1 MVGWIMKSQDIGLLL
16 KLVCLQRREEGL
28 AEKHS
33 HAQWR
38 DWDWEPDLIELSYG
52 YEQDSWRDPHKSE
65 SDYLVERYSVRA
77 LAEETGIS
85 KSQVS
90 LALQRCYDVGLVV
103 QDREFGVP
111 RANIKA
117 LYELI
122 VYSVRYVFP
131 VKMEAVTRGIAT
143 SFAAPVLAGKLMSAG
158 ELVPVW
164 PDARG
169 NTKGQSVEPLF
180 KSATHAVRKDPELY
194 ALLALIDSIR
204 LGQARERNIATELLA
219 KRLGVSNE

>member
-28 AEKHS
+28 AGKHS

-38 DWDWEPDLIELSYG
+38 DWDQDLIEMMN
-52 YEQDSWRDPHKSE
+52 EDDQDSWNDPHKSE

-103 QDREFGVP
+103 YDRELGVP

-143 SFAAPVLAGKLMSAG
+143 SFAAPVLDGKLMSAG

-180 KSATHAVRKDPELY
+180 KSAKYAVRKDPELY
-194 ALLALIDSIR
+194 ALLALIDCIR
-204 LGQARERNIATELLA
+204 LGQARERNLAAELLA
-219 KRLGVSNE
+219 KRLGISNG

>member
-1 MVGWIMKSQDIGLLL
+1 MKSQDLGLLL
-16 KLVCLQRREEGL
+16 KLVCLQRREEGV
-28 AEKHS
+28 EEMYTHW
-33 HAQWR
+33 Q
-38 DWDWEPDLIELSYG
+38 DWESDLVENLNEDGGDYS
-52 YEQDSWRDPHKSE
+52 HKAVSN
-65 SDYLVERYSVRA
+65 YFIERYSVRA

-90 LALQRCYDVGLVV
+90 LALQRCFEIGLVV
-103 QDREFGVP
+103 QDRKLGVP

-122 VYSVRYVFP
+122 VFSVRYVFP
-131 VKMEAVTRGIAT
+131 AKMEAVTRGIAT
-143 SFAAPVLAGKLMSAG
+143 SFAAPVLDGKLMSAG
-158 ELVPVW
+158 ELIPVW

-180 KSATHAVRKDPELY
+180 KSATYAVRRDPELY

-204 LGQARERNIATELLA
+204 LGQARERNLAAELLA
-219 KRLGVSNE
+219 KRLGISNE